1 MATVPVVKDEHRQ
14 QPVPSEWRETFRS
27 VVEAVRF
34 GDLRM
39 SAGVE
44 HVAPINAAL
53 ADHIAG
59 NLKAYGGRLASLREE
74 TWATSVC
81 QWQVGY
87 WDVLVDLFTEEEGA
101 VDLVLSARVREDG
114 AHYAFEILLVYVP

>member
-14 QPVPSEWRETFRS
+14 RPVPSEWRETFRS
-27 VVEAVRF
+27 VVEALRL
-34 GDLRM
+34 GDLGL

-53 ADHIAG
+53 ADHMAG
-59 NLKAYGGRLASLREE
+59 NLRAYGGRLASLPEE

-81 QWQVGY
+81 QWQAGY
-87 WDVLVDLFTEEEGA
+87 WDVLVDL
-101 VDLVLSARVREDG
+101 SPKRKVRSISHCPRGSEKTG
-114 AHYAFEILLVYVP
+114 RTTPSKS